1 MSLNVIT
8 FAVNNINDING
19 IINDIIKTNRTDLHI
34 SRGFLVVYF
43 FLLF

>member
-8 FAVNNINDING
+8 FAVNNING